1 VGHTP
6 LLLSVAPGKYKVEM
20 RGQRDD
26 FAVRT
31 IGLMARDTQAIT
43 LVLRAR
49 YPSDISIH

>member
-1 VGHTP
+1 
-6 LLLSVAPGKYKVEM
+6 M

-43 LVLRAR
+43 LTLSAR
-49 YPSDISIH
+49 YPSRVSIR